1 METKKPFGQAL
12 RLARLKKGLLQENF
26 EAVSSRQ
33 TISFLERGGSSVTLQ
48 KLDHLCSVLDVHPAT
63 MVALTYMLAETPQK
77 SSSDDLIKIIS
88 KQLKALEHFQDLL
101 TQSNLHS

>member
-26 EAVSSRQ
+26 ESVSSRQ

-48 KLDHLCSVLDVHPAT
+48 KLDDLCSVLDIHPAT
-63 MVALTYMLAETPQK
+63 LVALTYLLGDGPQK
-77 SSSDDLIKIIS
+77 ASSDEIVKIIS

-101 TQSNLHS
+101 NQSQLQP